1 MKIMRIGR
9 GGLGKKFRKISGPDP
24 KKFGPHGPKNFIYI
38 ESPPSHHF
46 KTYPNQSF
54 IDKRP
59 RLIMRGNAT
68 HRLILNTKLW
78 AQMMCMKANEK
89 SIKINAFHFETGK
102 IVAYLRF
109 F

>member
-1 MKIMRIGR
+1 MEN
-9 GGLGKKFRKISGPDP
+9 FRKF
-24 KKFGPHGPKNFIYI
+24 FGSDSENFGPKNFIYI
-38 ESPPSHHF
+38 FIEPPPSHHF

-109 F
+109 FFEEIELVPR